1 MNSSSTR
8 YRRRWGPVEANLKAR
23 VGTAFVAIPLLVLL
37 VGWGAPWIFAAVFFI
52 VTIAALREFFVM
64 TLPGRSKERLVGVV
78 FGSGLS
84 LLLFFPGMIGVGFAL
99 SIGLIVF
106 IWFYVFTDGQLKE
119 KLIRLAWTL
128 VGALYLGYLL
138 PHWVVLF
145 RMPSGRD
152 WVFFV
157 LLVIMAGDTTA
168 YFVGKRFGSKKL
180 APKISPGKTVEGA
193 WAYLVGSAVAGVLGA
208 VFLVRELTWPEALFL
223 SIILSVLGQLG
234 DLFESWIKR
243 LSAVKD
249 SGAWLPGHG
258 GLLDRLD
265 SLIFPAVFTSL
276 YLKVFHP

>member
-8 YRRRWGPVEANLKAR
+8 YRRWWGPVEANLKAR
-23 VGTAFVAIPLLVLL
+23 VGTALVAIPLLILL
-37 VGWGAPWIFAAVFFI
+37 VGWGSPGFFAAVFFV
-52 VTIAALREFFVM
+52 VTIAALREYFMMVF
-64 TLPGRSKERLVGVV
+64 PGRRLERLFGVV
-78 FGSGLS
+78 FGIVLS
-84 LLLFFPGMIGVGFAL
+84 LPLFFPGTTGVGFAL
-99 SIGLIVF
+99 SIGLVLCF
-106 IWFYVFTDGQLKE
+106 SLYVFTEGQLKV

-145 RMPSGRD
+145 GMPNGRR
-152 WVFFV
+152 WVCFV
-157 LLVIMAGDTTA
+157 LLVVMMGDTTA
-168 YFVGKRFGSKKL
+168 YFIGKRFGSKKL

-193 WAYLVGSAVAGVLGA
+193 WAYLGGGAVAGFLGA
-208 VFLVRELTWPEALFL
+208 AFLVRELTWPEALFL
-223 SIILSVLGQLG
+223 SVTLSVLGQLG

-249 SGAWLPGHG
+249 SGAWFPGHG

>member
-1 MNSSSTR
+1 M
-8 YRRRWGPVEANLKAR
+8 EANLKAR
-23 VGTAFVAIPLLVLL
+23 LGTGFVAIPLLVLL
-37 VGWGAPWIFAAVFFI
+37 VGWGSPWLFAAVFFI
-52 VTIAALREFFVM
+52 VTVAALREFFVM
-64 TLPGRSKERLVGVV
+64 TLPGRSMEQLLGVV
-78 FGSGLS
+78 FGSVLS
-84 LLLFFPGMIGVGFAL
+84 LLLFFPGITGVEFAL
-99 SIGLIVF
+99 SIGLILVF
-106 IWFYVFTDGQLKE
+106 LLYVFTEGQLKE

-145 RMPSGRD
+145 RMPRGRD
-152 WVFFV
+152 LVLFV
-157 LLVIMAGDTTA
+157 LLVIMTGDTTA
-168 YFVGKRFGSKKL
+168 YFIGKRFGAKKL

-193 WAYLVGSAVAGVLGA
+193 WAYLGGSAVAGVLGA
-208 VFLVRELTWPEALFL
+208 VFLMRELAWPEALFL

-243 LSAVKD
+243 AAAVKD
-249 SGAWLPGHG
+249 SGAWFPGHG

>member
-1 MNSSSTR
+1 MNKSSMR
-8 YRRRWGPVEANLKAR
+8 YRPRWGPMEANLKAR
-23 VGTAFVAIPLLVLL
+23 LGTGFVAIPLLVLL
-37 VGWGAPWIFAAVFFI
+37 VGWGSPWLFAAVFFI
-52 VTIAALREFFVM
+52 VTVAALREFFVM
-64 TLPGRSKERLVGVV
+64 TLPGRSMEQLLGVV
-78 FGSGLS
+78 FGSVLS
-84 LLLFFPGMIGVGFAL
+84 LLLFFPGITGVEFAL
-99 SIGLIVF
+99 SIGLILVF
-106 IWFYVFTDGQLKE
+106 LLYVFTEGQLKE

-145 RMPSGRD
+145 RMPRGRD
-152 WVFFV
+152 LVLFV
-157 LLVIMAGDTTA
+157 LLVIMTGDTTA
-168 YFVGKRFGSKKL
+168 YFIGKRFGAKKL

-193 WAYLVGSAVAGVLGA
+193 WAYLGGSAVAGVLGA
-208 VFLVRELTWPEALFL
+208 VFLMRELTWPEALFL

-243 LSAVKD
+243 AAAVKD
-249 SGAWLPGHG
+249 SGAWFPGHG

>member
-1 MNSSSTR
+1 M
-8 YRRRWGPVEANLKAR
+8 EANLKAR
-23 VGTAFVAIPLLVLL
+23 LGTAVVAIPLLILL
-37 VGWGAPWIFAAVFFI
+37 VGWGSPWIFAAVFFI
-52 VTIAALREFFVM
+52 VTIAALREYFVM
-64 TLPGRSKERLVGVV
+64 VSPRGRLERLFGVV
-78 FGSGLS
+78 FGIVLS
-84 LLLFFPGMIGVGFAL
+84 LPLFFPGTTGVGFAL
-99 SIGLIVF
+99 SIGLVLCF
-106 IWFYVFTDGQLKE
+106 SLYVFTEGQLKV
-119 KLIRLAWTL
+119 KLIRLAWTS

-145 RMPSGRD
+145 RMPNGRR
-152 WVFFV
+152 WVCFV
-157 LLVIMAGDTTA
+157 LLVVMMGDTTA
-168 YFVGKRFGSKKL
+168 YFIGKRFGSKKL

-193 WAYLVGSAVAGVLGA
+193 WAYLGGSAVAGVLGA

-243 LSAVKD
+243 LSTVKD
-249 SGAWLPGHG
+249 SGTWFPGHG

>member
-1 MNSSSTR
+1 MNKSSMR
-8 YRRRWGPVEANLKAR
+8 YRPRWGPMEANLKAR
-23 VGTAFVAIPLLVLL
+23 LGTGFVAIPLLVLL
-37 VGWGAPWIFAAVFFI
+37 VGWGSPWLFAAVFFI
-52 VTIAALREFFVM
+52 VTVAALREFFVM
-64 TLPGRSKERLVGVV
+64 TLPGRSMEQLLGVV
-78 FGSGLS
+78 FGSVLS
-84 LLLFFPGMIGVGFAL
+84 LLLFFPGITGVEFAL
-99 SIGLIVF
+99 SIGLILVF
-106 IWFYVFTDGQLKE
+106 LLYVFTEGQLKE

-145 RMPSGRD
+145 RMPRGRD
-152 WVFFV
+152 WVFLV
-157 LLVIMAGDTTA
+157 LLVIMTGDTTA
-168 YFVGKRFGSKKL
+168 YFIGKRFGAKKL

-193 WAYLVGSAVAGVLGA
+193 WAYLGGSAVAGVLGA
-208 VFLVRELTWPEALFL
+208 VFLMRELTWPEALLL

-243 LSAVKD
+243 AAAVKD
-249 SGAWLPGHG
+249 SGAWFPGHG

>member
-1 MNSSSTR
+1 MNKSSMR
-8 YRRRWGPVEANLKAR
+8 YRPRWGPMEANLKAR
-23 VGTAFVAIPLLVLL
+23 LGTGFVAIPLLVLL
-37 VGWGAPWIFAAVFFI
+37 VGWGSPWLFAAVFFI
-52 VTIAALREFFVM
+52 VTVAALREFFVM
-64 TLPGRSKERLVGVV
+64 TLPGRSMEQLLGVV
-78 FGSGLS
+78 FGSVLS
-84 LLLFFPGMIGVGFAL
+84 LLLFFPGITGVEFAL
-99 SIGLIVF
+99 SIGLILVF
-106 IWFYVFTDGQLKE
+106 LLYVFTEGQLKE

-145 RMPSGRD
+145 RMPRGRD
-152 WVFFV
+152 LVLFV
-157 LLVIMAGDTTA
+157 LLVIMTGDTTA
-168 YFVGKRFGSKKL
+168 YFIGKRFGAKKL

-193 WAYLVGSAVAGVLGA
+193 WAYLGGSAVAGVLGA
-208 VFLVRELTWPEALFL
+208 VFLMRELAWPEALFL

-243 LSAVKD
+243 AAAVKD
-249 SGAWLPGHG
+249 SGAWFPGHG